1 MRLNIHLILKR
12 VERCG
17 LIACSGWRRFRP
29 IQRGEGRRMD
39 LVGVGYCSWDYV
51 CVVPEIPIDGKI
63 QITDSLE
70 QGGGPSATA
79 IVAAQ
84 RLGARTAFVGTVGD
98 DDSGRKILREFQAE
112 GVDVAAVVTRQNAK
126 SAVSY
131 CWAARESGQRSIAW
145 MHSTAKPLSVT
156 EVDEV
161 LICSARVLHLDGHQT
176 GAAIHA
182 ARVARAAGV
191 TVCLDAGTLV
201 PEIDSILENV
211 DIVIASETFA
221 EKYTG
226 EASEEKQLRA
236 LMRHGARWAVVTSG
250 SKGSVGF
257 DGKNWVRMPAF
268 RVEAID
274 TTGAGDVYHGAFLRR
289 YLDGVSLGECMRFA
303 SGAAALKCGA
313 LGGRTGIPTLA
324 VLEAFLKNAQP
335 QLQPYQDN
343 HELSF
348 SMQS

>member
-1 MRLNIHLILKR
+1 MRKETQPDLPDPAVNGI
-12 VERCG
+12 
-17 LIACSGWRRFRP
+17 SGYAD
-29 IQRGEGRRMD
+29 I
-39 LVGVGYCSWDYV
+39 VGVGYCSWDYL
-51 CVVPEIPIDGKI
+51 CVVPRIPTDGKI
-63 QITDSLE
+63 QIADSLE

-84 RLGARTAFVGTVGD
+84 RLGARTAFAGTVGD
-98 DDSGRKILREFQAE
+98 DESGRKILREFQAE
-112 GVDVAAVVTRQNAK
+112 GVNVAAVVTRQGAK

-131 CWAARESGQRSIAW
+131 CWAAREGGEGREAGQRSIAW
-145 MHSTAKPLSVT
+145 THGSARPLSAT
-156 EVDEV
+156 EVNES
-161 LICSARVLHLDGHQT
+161 LIRSARVLHLDGHQT

-191 TVCLDAGTLV
+191 TVCLDAGTVV
-201 PEIDSILENV
+201 PGIDSILENT
-211 DIVIASETFA
+211 DIVIASESFA
-221 EKYTG
+221 ANYTG
-226 EASEEKQLRA
+226 EVLREPQLRG
-236 LMRHGARWAVVTSG
+236 LMRHGARWAVVTAG
-250 SKGSVGF
+250 SEGSIGF
-257 DGKNWVRMPAF
+257 DGKDFCRMPAF

-313 LGGRTGIPTLA
+313 LGGRTGIPA
-324 VLEAFLKNAQP
+324 PAALEAFLKNAQP
-335 QLQPYQDN
+335 QPQLCKDN